1 MESFLTDD
9 FLLDTPAARTLYHT
23 YAAKMPIIDYHC
35 HIDPRDI
42 YEDRRFE
49 NITQLWLGGDH

>member
-1 MESFLTDD
+1 MEFLTDD

-49 NITQLWLGGDH
+49 TITRL